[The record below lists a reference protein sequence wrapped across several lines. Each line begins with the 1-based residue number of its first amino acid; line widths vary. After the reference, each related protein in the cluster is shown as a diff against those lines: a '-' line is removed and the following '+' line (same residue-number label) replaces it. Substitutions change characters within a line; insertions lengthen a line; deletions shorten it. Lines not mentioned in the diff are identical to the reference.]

1 MKKSSKLDEMQSI
14 SKAGYGLLRFV
25 QAVLGYCAV
34 YREVKPKKDR
44 VEQLQREYDT
54 AKRSLEKLYAE
65 IAKLEEDLAKL
76 NEKYEVAMKRRQ
88 ELQEETDIMMRRLIA
103 ADKLITGLSSER
115 ARWTEDL
122 AKLHL
127 EKEKLVGNCLLCSS
141 FLSYCGPF
149 TYEYRRDMI
158 YGDWKGDLL
167 EKGVPLT
174 DTFRLETSLT
184 NDVEISQWNSENL
197 PPDELSVSSTYMQLD
212 FFRHWV
218 TVY

>member
-1 MKKSSKLDEMQSI
+1 MKAHMLKSKKLDEMQNI

-34 YREVKPKKDR
+34 YREVKPKKER
-44 VEQLQREYDT
+44 VEALQKEYNT
-54 AKRSLEKLYAE
+54 AKRSLEKLYSE

-103 ADKLITGLSSER
+103 ADKLITGLSSEK

-127 EKEKLVGNCLLCSS
+127 EREKLVGNCLLSSS

-149 TYEYRRDMI
+149 TYEYRKEMI
-158 YGDWKGDLL
+158 YENWKGDLI
-167 EKGVPLT
+167 ERNVPLT
-174 DTFRLETSLT
+174 ETYRLETSLS
-184 NDVEISQWNSENL
+184 NDVEISLWNSESL
-197 PPDELSVSSTYMQLD
+197 PPDELSVSI
-212 FFRHWV
+212 
-218 TVY
+218 